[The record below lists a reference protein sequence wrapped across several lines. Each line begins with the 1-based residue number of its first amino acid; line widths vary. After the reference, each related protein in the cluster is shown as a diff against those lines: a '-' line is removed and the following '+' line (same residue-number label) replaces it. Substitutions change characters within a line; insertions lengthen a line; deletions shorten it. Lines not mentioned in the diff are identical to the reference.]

1 MGFHLLKH
9 RGRMGFST
17 SIQRKMKMKK
27 LLSFILT
34 FSILGLNGL
43 SCMAYSFSKKDKI
56 IKTQVTEYKFKDV
69 NLNWWKNYNDEYLEG
84 YIVKALDNNYDLK
97 IATLK
102 VEEARQNVK
111 LQFSKEL
118 PSLMTGVAPA
128 VYKMQGSTSSD
139 GSFGIPALMS
149 YEADLFLKNHDKTK
163 SVKKMLEVSKFNEKA
178 TYIAIASQVGATYFN
193 IVKLDKLVSIQ
204 EEIIA
209 SRKNIFELM
218 KQRNKEGITS
228 TADLTRAEK
237 AYVLAVADLNDLTKS
252 REILLSSLAVLIGEN
267 PNNIAEL
274 KRISYDELV
283 YKKPIPEEIPSD
295 VITQRPDYL
304 AAEKM
309 VEKAGIDVRVA
320 KKEFL
325 PTINVMGLAFFSAT
339 SAANSLSWAN
349 ALAALGGGAML
360 PLFKGGALKANL
372 KLNKNKYEQILQNY
386 FKTNLV
392 AIQEV
397 NDSLSSLKLDTDK
410 YQKNLKSLDMQK
422 ADYKYMQIRYNQ
434 GVMSKLD
441 LLQQKETLLVMN
453 EMVVNSKIYCFI
465 DQISLY
471 KAVGGKL

>member
-1 MGFHLLKH
+1 MNQKKI
-9 RGRMGFST
+9 T
-17 SIQRKMKMKK
+17 SIA
-27 LLSFILT
+27 LIV
-34 FSILGLNGL
+34 GLFTTNYIP
-43 SCMAYSFSKKDKI
+43 CMAYSFNKKDKV

-69 NLNWWKNYNDEYLEG
+69 NLDWWKNYNDEYLEG

-97 IATLK
+97 IAALK

-128 VYKMQGSTSSD
+128 LIKMQGTTSSE

-178 TYIAIASQVGATYFN
+178 AYIAIASQVGATYFN
-193 IVKLDKLVSIQ
+193 VVKLDKLIAIQ
-204 EEIIA
+204 EEII
-209 SRKNIFELM
+209 SDRKQIFELM

-237 AYVLAVADLNDLTKS
+237 AYVLAVVDLNDLKKS
-252 REILLSSLAVLIGEN
+252 REILLNSLAVLTGEN
-267 PNNIAEL
+267 PNNISEF

-283 YKKPIPEEIPSD
+283 HKKQIPEEISSD
-295 VITQRPDYL
+295 VITQRPDYQ

-325 PTINVMGLAFFSAT
+325 PTINIMGLAFFSAT

-349 ALAALGGGAML
+349 ALAALGGGALL
-360 PLFKGGALKANL
+360 PIYKGGALKVNL
-372 KLNKNKYEQILQNY
+372 KLNKNKYEQILQSY
-386 FKTNLV
+386 LKTNLV

-410 YQKNLKSLDMQK
+410 YQKTLKSFDMQK
-422 ADYKYMQIRYNQ
+422 ADYKYMQARYNQ

-453 EMVVNSKIYCFI
+453 EMIVNSKTNCFI

-471 KAVGGKL
+471 KAVGGNL

>member
-1 MGFHLLKH
+1 MNSKKITSLALIIGLLA
-9 RGRMGFST
+9 T
-17 SIQRKMKMKK
+17 NY
-27 LLSFILT
+27 LP
-34 FSILGLNGL
+34 
-43 SCMAYSFSKKDKI
+43 CMAYSFSKKDKV
-56 IKTQVTEYKFKDV
+56 IKTQVTEYKFNDV
-69 NLNWWKNYNDEYLEG
+69 NLNWWKNYDDEYLQG

-118 PSLMTGVAPA
+118 PSLMAGVAPA
-128 VYKMQGSTSSD
+128 VYKMPGDTSSS
-139 GSFGIPALMS
+139 GSFGVPVLMS
-149 YEADLFLKNHDKTK
+149 YELDLFAKNHDKTK
-163 SVKKMLEVSKFNEKA
+163 SVKKIYEVAKFNEKA

-193 IVKLDKLVSIQ
+193 IVKLDKLISIQ

-209 SRKNIFELM
+209 SRKTIFDLM

-237 AYVLAVADLNDLTKS
+237 AYVMAVADLNDLKKS
-252 REILLSSLAVLIGEN
+252 REILLSSLAVLIGES

-283 YKKPIPEEIPSD
+283 YKKQIPEEISTD
-295 VITQRPDYL
+295 VITQRPDYQV
-304 AAEKM
+304 AEKM

-325 PTINVMGLAFFSAT
+325 PTFNIMGLAFFNAT

-349 ALAALGGGAML
+349 AIAALGGGAML
-360 PLFKGGALKANL
+360 PLYRGGALKANL
-372 KLNKNKYEQILQNY
+372 KLYKNKYEQILQSY

-410 YQKNLKSLDMQK
+410 YQKNLKSFDMQK

-453 EMVVNSKIYCFI
+453 EMIVNSKTNCFI